1 MTKRTKK
8 SWGAIPREL
17 TDIEIVKNLPDG
29 QFNETVLRKVINE
42 HGITSRQ
49 SIDEHANAII
59 RHYLVESVPGRFTVR
74 EDALEPA
81 KIVISV
87 VPKTLWSRVLE
98 RTKNALK
105 DVEYVTI
112 EEVEL

>member
-1 MTKRTKK
+1 
-8 SWGAIPREL
+8 
-17 TDIEIVKNLPDG
+17 
-29 QFNETVLRKVINE
+29 
-42 HGITSRQ
+42 
-49 SIDEHANAII
+49 
-59 RHYLVESVPGRFTVR
+59 VR